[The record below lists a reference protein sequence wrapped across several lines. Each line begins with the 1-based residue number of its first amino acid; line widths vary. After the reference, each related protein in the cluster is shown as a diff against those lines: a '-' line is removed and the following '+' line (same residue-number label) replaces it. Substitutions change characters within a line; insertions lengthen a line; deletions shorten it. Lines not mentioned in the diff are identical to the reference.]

1 MWVETGVEFC
11 GLEGQSMARALN
23 KLSAMKVGK
32 LKRQGRHADGG
43 GLYLQVGPTGGKS
56 WLFRFTLAGKSREMG
71 LGALDVI
78 TIPEAREKALEA
90 RRCLAAGKDPIDERD
105 AEKARQKLAQ
115 SKGLTFAQCATAYI
129 ESHKAGW
136 RNEKHAAQWT
146 ATIETYAGPVFGALP
161 VAEVDLTL
169 VSRVLDPIWR
179 TKTETASRLRGRIE
193 SILDWAKVQGYRE
206 GENPARWKGNL
217 DKVLPARSKVRKV
230 VHHPALPYDDLAEFM
245 KELRQR
251 EGLSALALEFTIL
264 TAARTSETLKI
275 KWTELDLNAGLW
287 IVPAARMKAD
297 RDHRVPLSARA
308 VAILRELAEVRMGEY
323 VFPGQRRGQ
332 PLSNMALLKLLE
344 RMKRDDL
351 TVHGFRSTFRDWAA
365 ECTDFP
371 REVAEA
377 ALAHAVGDKVE
388 AAYRRGD
395 LFEKRRQ
402 LMEAWAA
409 YCDGQ
414 RNNVVALKPV
424 AA

>member
-1 MWVETGVEFC
+1 
-11 GLEGQSMARALN
+11 MARALN